1 MTIPARCWLRHDTL
15 MLLRIMNPLVH
26 PSRITCNH
34 RPCQD
39 AECQYVAG
47 RYMRCG
53 AVRCGAYRW
62 VAVQKQMVDGREQ
75 VEAHDGV
82 IDGQLGDAVEDGGA
96 ALLPPGLLYQRLQGR
111 SVRQRRRGLD
121 GLSQH
126 PADVR
131 TRGRRGHADVLLLLR
146 LSRGESLRLHLL
158 LFVELL
164 ELLLLLQLGIVQLL
178 Q

>member
-1 MTIPARCWLRHDTL
+1 VAIPARCWLRHDTL
-15 MLLRIMNPLVH
+15 MLLRIMNPLAH
-26 PSRITCNH
+26 PSLITCTR

-47 RYMRCG
+47 RY
-53 AVRCGAYRW
+53 VRRGAYRR
-62 VAVQKQMVDGREQ
+62 VAVQKQVVDGREQ

-82 IDGQLGDAVEDGGA
+82 IDGQLGDVVEDGGA

-131 TRGRRGHADVLLLLR
+131 TRGRRGHAVLLLLL
-146 LSRGESLRLHLL
+146 LSRGESLRLHLLL

-164 ELLLLLQLGIVQLL
+164 ELLLLLQLSIVQLL
-178 Q
+178 QS